1 VKKFLIVKIVFLI
14 AALAVSGGCSSPSA
28 PSKAPPSAGNNTPK
42 AQSPKSVATPPVP
55 ATTSQAGST
64 SPASVNKPPIPV
76 SAVTPQMAVTSSS
89 GATSSS
95 AASAAQPP
103 VMLPRPVY
111 SYNPE
116 GKRDPFKTFL
126 EASLVSKS
134 AKKNNVFPLLNF
146 PLSDLRLVAV
156 IGISKNRYLA
166 MVQTPDGKGYTVKAG
181 MEIGSNRG
189 KIKEIDNH
197 SISIEEEYT
206 EMSGEKK
213 KRMVVLSLRPPEEG
227 QI

>member
-1 VKKFLIVKIVFLI
+1 MKKTLIVKIAFLI

-28 PSKAPPSAGNNTPK
+28 PSKASSKASPSAGNPI
-42 AQSPKSVATPPVP
+42 PKSQPPKSSATAPVSD
-55 ATTSQAGST
+55 TTVKGGQGSVQA
-64 SPASVNKPPIPV
+64 PIPIPSV
-76 SAVTPQMAVTSSS
+76 SPQMAVTSPA
-89 GATSSS
+89 GATPSS
-95 AASAAQPP
+95 AASVAQLP
-103 VMLPRPVY
+103 VTLTRPVF

-116 GKRDPFKTFL
+116 GKRDPFKPYL
-126 EASLVSKS
+126 EAGLVSKT
-134 AKKNNVFPLLNF
+134 AKNNVFPLLNF

-166 MVQTPDGKGYTVKAG
+166 MVQTPDGKGYTIRAG

-189 KIKEIDNH
+189 KIKEIDSH
-197 SISIEEEYT
+197 SVSIEEEYT

-213 KRMVVLSLRPPEEG
+213 KRMVVLSLHPPEEG

>member
-1 VKKFLIVKIVFLI
+1 MKNTLIVKIAFLI
-14 AALAVSGGCSSPSA
+14 AAVAVSGGCSSPSA
-28 PSKAPPSAGNNTPK
+28 PSKVPPPAANNTPK
-42 AQSPKSVATPPVP
+42 SQPPKSAASLPVP
-55 ATTSQAGST
+55 ATTSQGGST
-64 SPASVNKPPIPV
+64 SPASLNKPPIPV

-89 GATSSS
+89 GATLSS
-95 AASAAQPP
+95 AAPVAQPP
-103 VMLPRPVY
+103 VTLPRPVY

-116 GKRDPFKTFL
+116 GKRDPFKAYM
-126 EASLVSKS
+126 EAGLVSKTS
-134 AKKNNVFPLLNF
+134 KNTVFPLLNF

-181 MEIGSNRG
+181 MEIGNNRG
-189 KIKEIDNH
+189 KIKEIDH
-197 SISIEEEYT
+197 QSISIEEEYT

-213 KRMVVLSLRPPEEG
+213 KRTIVLSLRPPEEG